1 MSFQIGDRVGDY
13 RIVGA
18 VGSGGAGQV
27 FKVEHEI
34 TGRLDAMKVL
44 LQGREESKQ
53 APAERFQREIK
64 LQASLNHPNIASVHN
79 AFWVDDELVM
89 VMELVDGVSLDHI
102 IAEGPMP
109 PGKVLR
115 FAVQALT
122 ALDYAHDRGI
132 THRDIKP
139 ENIMITPEGA
149 VKLMDFGLAKDRRET
164 KLTQTGAVVGSLYY
178 ISPEQARGLDDTD
191 HRADIYS
198 FGAVL
203 YEMVTGSKPF
213 PYNSSYALLQ
223 AAVNEDPRPPTSLE
237 PSLPAA
243 IDAVVLRAM
252 SKDPDDR
259 FPSARE
265 FRKQMEAIARNPGIK
280 ISVEAPQI
288 RRRRRPSMLEQ
299 QSRRQ
304 LAFRALF
311 VILCLSG
318 LLYLGV
324 RSLSRN
330 DLVEE
335 VVAYQKQSDDLLAS
349 SAGGLRRTPSY
360 ELARSWEL
368 DAQGAVSFSS
378 DARLLASGL
387 EAGGIGVWDL
397 GSGDRI
403 VMMEDADQRVAPAF
417 NPEGTLLAVA
427 GSDNSAHVYE
437 IESGVQRRRLAH
449 VQPVTSLAFSP
460 DGRRVATGSA
470 DGSIRVWD
478 LETGESLGFPGPD
491 AGPKALVFSPTGPM
505 LASAEKGL
513 VRLWGLGRQESREQL
528 PTPDVEAESLE
539 FSRNGLE
546 LAAVVEGEF
555 VLWDMP
561 ARKRKLS
568 RRLGARIVDIRQ
580 APNGDW
586 LALTLDSSGNLRV
599 WDAERQRELASL
611 TNARASTARFGGKT
625 MLVAAADADG
635 KVTLW
640 EASHAQP

>member
-89 VMELVDGVSLDHI
+89 VMELVEGVSLDHI

-122 ALDYAHDRGI
+122 ALEYAHGRGI

-139 ENIMITPEGA
+139 ENIMVTPEGA
-149 VKLMDFGLAKDRRET
+149 VKLMDFGLAKDRRDT

-191 HRADIYS
+191 HRADIYA

-223 AAVNEDPRPPTSLE
+223 AAVNEDPRPPTLLE

-259 FPSARE
+259 FPTARE
-265 FRKQMEAIARNPGIK
+265 FRKQMEAIARNPGIQ
-280 ISVEAPQI
+280 ISVEAPPI
-288 RRRRRPSMLEQ
+288 RKRRRPSLLEE

-324 RSLSRN
+324 RSLSKN
-330 DLVEE
+330 ALVEE
-335 VVAYQKQSDDLLAS
+335 VVAYQQQSDDLLGESEAT
-349 SAGGLRRTPSY
+349 LRRPPRY

-368 DAQGAVSFSS
+368 DAHGAVSFSA
-378 DARLLASGL
+378 DGRLLASGL
-387 EAGGIGVWDL
+387 EAGGVGVWDL
-397 GSGDRI
+397 RSGNRI
-403 VMMEDADQRVAPAF
+403 ALLSAADASVAPAF
-417 NPEGTLLAVA
+417 DPAGALLAVA
-427 GSDNSAHVYE
+427 GRDNAAHVVDLA
-437 IESGVQRRRLAH
+437 SGAEQRRLAH
-449 VQPVTSLAFSP
+449 VQPVTSVAFNP

-478 LETGESLGFPGPD
+478 LHTGESLGFPGPQE
-491 AGPKALVFSPTGPM
+491 GPTALVFSPTGPM
-505 LASAEKGL
+505 LASAEKGV
-513 VRLWGLGRQESREQL
+513 VRLWGLGRQESREEL
-528 PTPDVEAESLE
+528 PTPNVEAESIE

-546 LAAVVEGEF
+546 LAAVVDGEL

-586 LALTLDSSGNLRV
+586 LALTLDASGNLRV

-611 TNARASTARFGGKT
+611 ANAQAATARFGGKT
-625 MLVAAADADG
+625 MLVAAAGADG